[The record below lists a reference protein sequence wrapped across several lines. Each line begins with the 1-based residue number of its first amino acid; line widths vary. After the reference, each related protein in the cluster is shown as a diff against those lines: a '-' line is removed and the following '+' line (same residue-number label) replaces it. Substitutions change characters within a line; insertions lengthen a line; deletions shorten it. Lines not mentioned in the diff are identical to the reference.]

1 MLEIFG
7 NIIKSD
13 IFLFIIVFA
22 SCLSGGLNKVEGK
35 GRKMISLF
43 LDFILA
49 IIQMILL
56 ICLLES
62 VNINDKDLTV
72 YVFASMLIINAVKD
86 MAESIVPAIMNL
98 FKPKND

>member
-7 NIIKSD
+7 NIIKSN

-35 GRKMISLF
+35 RKMISLF
-43 LDFILA
+43 LDFILV

-62 VNINDKDLTV
+62 VNINDKDLTI

-86 MAESIVPAIMNL
+86 MAESIVPAIVNL